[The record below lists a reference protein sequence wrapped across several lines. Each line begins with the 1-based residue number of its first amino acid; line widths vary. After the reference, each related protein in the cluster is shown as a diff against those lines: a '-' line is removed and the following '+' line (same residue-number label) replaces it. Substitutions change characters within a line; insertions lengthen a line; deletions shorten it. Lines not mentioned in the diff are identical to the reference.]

1 MDEPA
6 RESQDQN
13 GEAGHYVHGLWNDA
27 ANASKGKRRIGET
40 KRIFSLE
47 DTEVQDQE
55 GVQRAALARS
65 H

>member
-6 RESQDQN
+6 RKSQDQN
-13 GEAGHYVHGLWNDA
+13 GEATTFAVLWNDA

-40 KRIFSLE
+40 KRIFFLE